1 MISSLSAMASPK
13 GKQAPVSIAS
23 LTDEEAIFKAVR
35 NKCIQSPFTVLPLA
49 LAGGMLLLT
58 ASFGFGFV
66 GVFLSIILGI
76 IGAAA
81 FVYNMWIRGEDLT
94 REHIRWMMEQ
104 LKKERHST
112 LSEISKMC
120 EDIGFSEG
128 AKEANELS
136 TAYSQ
141 YTSFLETRAGAK
153 LGSAVSQR
161 LALAESAREAGIA
174 HLRQAAEIQMA
185 LAAVDIGKLR
195 REHGEW
201 TDKLSDSKA
210 NKSVLET
217 HIAAHARQIERFDEM
232 ALRRDQLLAS
242 SNELEAAL
250 MNAFMSEAGRTELS
264 LDKSSDNPATRLF
277 NVVAAAEAAES
288 DLKQYLGEIQRETE
302 SSS

>member
-1 MISSLSAMASPK
+1 MASPK

-23 LTDEEAIFKAVR
+23 LTDEEVIFKAVR

-49 LAGGMLLLT
+49 LAGGILLLT
-58 ASFGFGFV
+58 ASFGLGFFGIFAAFV
-66 GVFLSIILGI
+66 LGV

-94 REHIRWMMEQ
+94 RDHIRWMMEQ
-104 LKKERHST
+104 LKEERHSS
-112 LSEISKMC
+112 LGEIAKMC
-120 EDIGFSEG
+120 QDIGFSEG
-128 AKEANELS
+128 AKEASELS
-136 TAYSQ
+136 AAYSQ

-174 HLRQAAEIQMA
+174 HLRQAAEIHMA

-195 REHGEW
+195 REHLEW
-201 TDKLSDSKA
+201 TEKLIESAMSKG
-210 NKSVLET
+210 VVET
-217 HIAAHARQIERFDEM
+217 QIAAHTRQIERFEEM
-232 ALRRDQLLAS
+232 AHRRDQLVAS

-264 LDKSSDNPATRLF
+264 LDKSTDNPATRLF

-288 DLKQYLGEIQRETE
+288 DLKQFLGDIHRETE
-302 SSS
+302 TSS